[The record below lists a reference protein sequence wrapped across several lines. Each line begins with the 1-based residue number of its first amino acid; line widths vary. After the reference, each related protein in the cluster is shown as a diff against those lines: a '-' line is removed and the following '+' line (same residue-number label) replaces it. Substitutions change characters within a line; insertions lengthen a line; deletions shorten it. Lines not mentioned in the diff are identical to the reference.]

1 MLTLYRKDGVLYG
14 KCIIERLISNEIK
27 NKLNVSKDP
36 QLVETMLLLDILRRN
51 EYVLLETQGQF
62 KRPRLYNFEIDLDN
76 KAYQIIDVVDKPK
89 LQPQPKKVEPK
100 VEPKQEKPVV
110 TPQETKNVEP
120 EEEFKKKRHK

>member
-76 KAYQIIDVVDKPK
+76 KAYQIIDVVEKPK
-89 LQPQPKKVEPK
+89 HQPQPKKVESK

>member
-76 KAYQIIDVVDKPK
+76 KAYQIIDVVEKPK
-89 LQPQPKKVEPK
+89 TQPQPKKVESK

-110 TPQETKNVEP
+110 TSQETKNVEP

>member
-27 NKLNVSKDP
+27 NKLNVSKEP

-76 KAYQIIDVVDKPK
+76 KAYQIIDVVEKPK
-89 LQPQPKKVEPK
+89 PQPQPKKVEPK
-100 VEPKQEKPVV
+100 VESKQEKPVV

>member
-1 MLTLYRKDGVLYG
+1 
-14 KCIIERLISNEIK
+14 
-27 NKLNVSKDP
+27 
-36 QLVETMLLLDILRRN
+36 MLLLDILRRN

-76 KAYQIIDVVDKPK
+76 KAYQIIDVVEKPK
-89 LQPQPKKVEPK
+89 PQPQPKKVESK

>member
-27 NKLNVSKDP
+27 NKLNVSKEP

-89 LQPQPKKVEPK
+89 TQPQPKKVESK

>member
-76 KAYQIIDVVDKPK
+76 KAYQIIDVVEKPK
-89 LQPQPKKVEPK
+89 PQPKKVEPK

-110 TPQETKNVEP
+110 TPQETKNAEP

>member
-14 KCIIERLISNEIK
+14 KCIIERLINNEIK
-27 NKLNVSKDP
+27 NKLNVSSEP

-51 EYVLLETQGQF
+51 EYVLLETQGEF
-62 KRPRLYNFEIDLDN
+62 KRPKLYNFEIDLDN
-76 KAYQIIDVVDKPK
+76 KAYQIIDVVEKPK
-89 LQPQPKKVEPK
+89 PQPKKVEPK

-110 TPQETKNVEP
+110 TPQETKNAEP

>member
-27 NKLNVSKDP
+27 NKLNVSKEP

-76 KAYQIIDVVDKPK
+76 KAYQIIDVVEKPK
-89 LQPQPKKVEPK
+89 LQPQPKKVESK

>member
-76 KAYQIIDVVDKPK
+76 KAYQIIDVVEKPK
-89 LQPQPKKVEPK
+89 TQPQPKKVESK

>member
-27 NKLNVSKDP
+27 NKVNVSKEP

-76 KAYQIIDVVDKPK
+76 KAYQIIDVVEKPK
-89 LQPQPKKVEPK
+89 PQPKK

-110 TPQETKNVEP
+110 TPQEIKNVEP

>member
-27 NKLNVSKDP
+27 NKLNVSKEP

-51 EYVLLETQGQF
+51 EYVLLETQGEF
-62 KRPRLYNFEIDLDN
+62 KRPKLYNFEIDLDN
-76 KAYQIIDVVDKPK
+76 KSYQIIDVVEKPK
-89 LQPQPKKVEPK
+89 PQPKKVEPK
-100 VEPKQEKPVV
+100 VEEPKQEEPIV
-110 TPQETKNVEP
+110 TPQETKTDEP

>member
-27 NKLNVSKDP
+27 NKLNASKDP

-76 KAYQIIDVVDKPK
+76 KAYQIIDVVEKPK
-89 LQPQPKKVEPK
+89 FQPQPKKVEPK

-110 TPQETKNVEP
+110 TPQETKNLEP

>member
-76 KAYQIIDVVDKPK
+76 KAYQIIDVVEKPK
-89 LQPQPKKVEPK
+89 PQQQPKKVEPK

>member
-27 NKLNVSKDP
+27 NKLNVSKEP

-76 KAYQIIDVVDKPK
+76 KAYQIIDVVEKPK
-89 LQPQPKKVEPK
+89 TQPQPKKVESK

>member
-27 NKLNVSKDP
+27 NKVHVSKEP

-76 KAYQIIDVVDKPK
+76 KSYQIIDVVEKPK
-89 LQPQPKKVEPK
+89 PQPQPKK

-110 TPQETKNVEP
+110 TSQEIKNVEP

>member
-76 KAYQIIDVVDKPK
+76 KAYQIIDVVEKPK
-89 LQPQPKKVEPK
+89 TQPQPKKVEPK

-110 TPQETKNVEP
+110 TPQETKNIEP

>member
-76 KAYQIIDVVDKPK
+76 KAYQIIDVVEKPK
-89 LQPQPKKVEPK
+89 TQPQPKKVESK
-100 VEPKQEKPVV
+100 VEPKQEKPIV

>member
-27 NKLNVSKDP
+27 NKLNVSKEP

-76 KAYQIIDVVDKPK
+76 KAYQIIDVVEKPK
-89 LQPQPKKVEPK
+89 TQPQPKKVESK
-100 VEPKQEKPVV
+100 VEPKQEKPIV

>member
-27 NKLNVSKDP
+27 NKLNVSKEP

-76 KAYQIIDVVDKPK
+76 KAYQIIDVVEKPK
-89 LQPQPKKVEPK
+89 FQPQPKKVEPK

>member
-76 KAYQIIDVVDKPK
+76 KAYQIIDVVEKPK
-89 LQPQPKKVEPK
+89 FQPQPKKVEPK